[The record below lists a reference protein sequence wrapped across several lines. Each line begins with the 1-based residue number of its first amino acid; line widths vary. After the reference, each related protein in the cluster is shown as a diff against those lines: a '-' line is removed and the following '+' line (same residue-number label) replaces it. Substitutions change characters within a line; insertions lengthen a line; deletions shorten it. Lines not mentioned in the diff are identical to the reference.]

1 MFENLKTENYIGG
14 VAGGL
19 ATYYGIRK
27 FRPNTNPY
35 LHWGAT
41 ILAVWVGGKYVAPQ
55 VAKLFQG
62 GEETPSAE

>member
-41 ILAVWVGGKYVAPQ
+41 ILAVWVGSKYVAPQ

-62 GEETPSAE
+62 GSETPSAE